1 MPLDEKDFHGL
12 EQIAPLAVLH
22 SPGQASAMPTYPE
35 LVALERPAV
44 LNKYVLARGPRKL
57 TLESSSVCNLRCVMC
72 PQALGLVQRPKHLED
87 SLLDKIQPALRGLE
101 WVQLHGIGEPL
112 FSPAFWRALEVL
124 DSLPPMHITVNS
136 NMTVITDE
144 QIGKILNSQL
154 EEISVSLDAATPET
168 YAKIRGYDLNR
179 VIDNI
184 KRLIARRKA
193 VGRERPKILPNM
205 TLMRENIEEL
215 EAFVE
220 LGHRLGVQGVG
231 FWQLNPGED
240 YRITKDDGW
249 IFDYQKQMLRNH
261 ARLSNER
268 IRAAVALGER
278 LGIPIIM
285 DPSKDLYF
293 AEAV

>member
-1 MPLDEKDFHGL
+1 MPLDEKEFHGL
-12 EQIAPLAVLH
+12 EQIAPLAVLR
-22 SPGQASAMPTYPE
+22 SPAQPSATPAYPE
-35 LVALERPAV
+35 PVSLERPAA
-44 LNKYVLARGPRKL
+44 LDAYVVARGPKKL

-72 PQALGLVQRPKHLED
+72 PQGRGLVQRPKHLEAA
-87 SLLDKIQPALRGLE
+87 LLEKIHPALHAVE

-112 FSPAFWRALEVL
+112 SSPAFWRALEVF
-124 DSLPPMHITVNS
+124 DSMPTAYITVNS

-144 QIGKILNSQL
+144 QIGKILNSRL
-154 EEISVSLDAATPET
+154 GEISVSLDAATPET

-184 KRLIARRKA
+184 KRLIARRNA
-193 VGRERPKILPNM
+193 AGRKKPEIFLNM

-220 LGHRLGVQGVG
+220 LGHRMGVEGIC
-231 FWQLNPGED
+231 FWQLNRGED
-240 YRITKDDGW
+240 YSITKDDGW

-261 ARLSNER
+261 ARLSNDK
-268 IRAAVALGER
+268 IRAAFALGKR
-278 LGIPIIM
+278 LGIPIKA
-285 DPSKDLYF
+285 DPAKDLYF